1 MGREWQRERAWSV
14 VERAEEALGT
24 RLAPLLLDDD
34 AAVLNRTRSAQLGVF
49 LASLLAWEATRD
61 RLGQPTAFAGH
72 SLGQV
77 TALVA
82 AGILTLE
89 DGIRLVDA
97 RGRSTQEAALARPGR
112 MAALLGASADHVA
125 RACAAAEGACWL
137 ANDNAPGQL
146 VVGGT
151 PTGVDAAT
159 RYALEN
165 GVRRMVSLNVEAAF
179 HTPLMQEACDA
190 FARELEAVPLRRS
203 TAPVVSNDDAE
214 VYSDGDGWRRRLVRH
229 LVSPVRWRQSIHAL
243 VDLGVK
249 KFVELGPGSSVS
261 GMARRTVPTAR
272 VVTIGTPAH
281 LPALGEV
288 V

>member
-1 MGREWQRERAWSV
+1 MGREWQRQRAWSV

-34 AAVLNRTRSAQLGVF
+34 AAVLSRTRSAQLGVF
-49 LASLLAWEATRD
+49 LASLLVWEATKD
-61 RLGQPTAFAGH
+61 QLGEPTAFAGH

-112 MAALLGASADHVA
+112 MAALLGASADDVA
-125 RACAAAEGACWL
+125 QACAVAEGTCWL

-151 PTGVDAAT
+151 PTGVEAAT
-159 RYALEN
+159 RHALDN
-165 GVRRMVSLNVEAAF
+165 GVRRMVPLNVEAAF
-179 HTPLMQEACDA
+179 HTPLMEEACDG
-190 FARELEAVPLRRS
+190 FARALEAVPLQRA

-214 VYSDGDGWRRRLVRH
+214 VYSDGDSWRRRLVRH
-229 LVSPVRWRQSIHAL
+229 LVSPVRWRQSVHAL
-243 VDLGVK
+243 VELGVK

-261 GMARRTVPTAR
+261 SMARRTVPEAL
-272 VVTIGTPAH
+272 VATISTPAH
-281 LPALGEV
+281 LPVLAEV